1 MLRYD
6 HALPRELREADIVF
20 PPVGDEDDAAGG
32 SGIGFV
38 SQAVPQ
44 LRAEGWRVEIDGTWP
59 FRLYE
64 GPVAYSTSL
73 EPRGSDWF
81 SLCLSLEAN
90 GRKLDIAPIIVQLV
104 ETLPVDEW
112 GGLEEGFDV
121 ERHLAGRVFHSRFED
136 GTWLAID
143 AARFARFTEALSGSA
158 GAARFPP
165 GRGGQAVRA
174 RRGAGG
180 LRRAVDR
187 GTGDSRS
194 RRPSPVSR
202 RGPGSAG
209 PRRVARN
216 IAPLPARRLRLA
228 EGAV

>member
-20 PPVGDEDDAAGG
+20 PPVGDDEDDAAGG

-81 SLCLSLEAN
+81 SLRLSLEAN
-90 GRKLDIAPIIVQLV
+90 GRKLDIAPIVVQLV
-104 ETLPVDEW
+104 ETLPVDEL

-136 GTWLAID
+136 GT
-143 AARFARFTEALSGSA
+143 
-158 GAARFPP
+158 
-165 GRGGQAVRA
+165 
-174 RRGAGG
+174 
-180 LRRAVDR
+180 
-187 GTGDSRS
+187 
-194 RRPSPVSR
+194 
-202 RGPGSAG
+202 
-209 PRRVARN
+209 
-216 IAPLPARRLRLA
+216 
-228 EGAV
+228 